1 MTKCCLPHTVMDALT
16 KIQLRILVKDS
27 LMSGGAKHRS
37 TNLPTGG
44 WPSLHLELQPL
55 YCFQV
60 VVVVVNWPQSQ
71 GTFKDAAHASI
82 KLIKSTCAITG
93 CISVYVPSQCFYWAV
108 AWLEHILLHSF
119 LSEGKSFTFFLIFIL
134 NLRYLFIFQT
144 CITILIL
151 PLLTTILLVE

>member
-1 MTKCCLPHTVMDALT
+1 MLFTSYCDGCLWGNSGSWS
-16 KIQLRILVKDS
+16 RILWCG
-27 LMSGGAKHRS
+27 LAGGAKHRS

-60 VVVVVNWPQSQ
+60 VVVVNWPQSQ
-71 GTFKDAAHASI
+71 GTFKDTAHASI
-82 KLIKSTCAITG
+82 KWIKSTCAVTG
-93 CISVYVPSQCFYWAV
+93 CISVYVPSRQCFYWAV
-108 AWLEHILLHSF
+108 FCCTHFSLRENPLPY
-119 LSEGKSFTFFLIFIL
+119 FLIFIL

-144 CITILIL
+144 HITILIL